1 MCRVMWQCAFFCF
14 KQKTAYEMPISDWS
28 SDVCSSDLFA
38 AQIGGRADTVRR
50 VKVVGHADRIGSRER
65 IYRRSLARAEAV
77 AEVFVASGVDPA
89 RIVIVAKGAAESL
102 TACCEPQ
109 PRPAL
114 LACLAP
120 DRPVTGDVATAP
132 RE

>member
-28 SDVCSSDLFA
+28 SDVCSSDVFA

-89 RIVIVAKGAAESL
+89 RIVIVAKGDAESL
-102 TACCEPQ
+102 TACGAPQ
-109 PRPAL
+109 PRPA
-114 LACLAP
+114 P
-120 DRPVTGDVATAP
+120 GRPSCRA
-132 RE
+132 